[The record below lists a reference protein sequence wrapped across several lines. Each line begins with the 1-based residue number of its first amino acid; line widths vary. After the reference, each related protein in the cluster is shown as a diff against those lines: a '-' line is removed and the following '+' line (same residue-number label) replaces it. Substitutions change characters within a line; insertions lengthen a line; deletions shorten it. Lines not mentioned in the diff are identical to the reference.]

1 MVTNSVRPLHSIRTW
16 FYLGCLLLVLVVVYY
31 IVADRRTPYTS
42 DAYLQALVIQVAPQ
56 IDGVVT
62 AVHVSND
69 SVVKKGD
76 VLFEI
81 AAEPYQYE
89 ADRLKAQLVEAQY
102 DIKKLESTLDAQKAI
117 VAERK
122 ATVDFDEET
131 YKRVKA
137 LEKDD
142 FDTRERL
149 DQITGTLSSDKALLH
164 EAQAKVDA
172 LQRQLEAIVDGD
184 HASVKQVKAQLA
196 LADWKLANTHI
207 PAPANGIIDDVQLSV
222 GSYAQTGTAVLSLVD
237 TSDWWVVAN
246 FPENAL
252 SVIEPGQ
259 TVILSL
265 PTHPGERFQGKVD
278 SVGWGVQQGQ
288 GVPSGALPDVENPA
302 DWITLPQRFQV
313 RIRVDPAS
321 KLDVRVGASAQVV
334 VLTGDNG
341 PMADIA
347 RFLMVIGSYLNY
359 IY

>member
-1 MVTNSVRPLHSIRTW
+1 MATNSARPLLSVKTW
-16 FYLGCLLLVLVVVYY
+16 FYLGCILLILVVIYY
-31 IVADRRTPYTS
+31 LVADRRTPYTS

-76 VLFEI
+76 ALFEI
-81 AAEPYQYE
+81 APEPYQYE
-89 ADRLKAQLVEAQY
+89 VDRLKAQLVEAQY
-102 DIKKLESTLDAQKAI
+102 DIKKLESTLAAQKAI

-122 ATVDFDEET
+122 ATVEFDEQT

-142 FDTRERL
+142 FDTRQRL

-164 EAQAKVDA
+164 EAQAQVDA
-172 LQRQLEAIVDGD
+172 LQRQLEAMVDGD

-196 LADWKLANTHI
+196 LANWKLSNTTI
-207 PAPANGIIDDVQLSV
+207 PAPADGIIDDVQLSI
-222 GSYAQTGTAVLSLVD
+222 GSFAQTGTAVLSLVD
-237 TSDWWVVAN
+237 VADWWVIAN

-259 TVILSL
+259 SVILSL
-265 PTHPGERFQGKVD
+265 STYPGTRFKGTVG

-302 DWITLPQRFQV
+302 NWITLPQRFQV
-313 RIRVDPAS
+313 RIRLDKSADI
-321 KLDVRVGASAQVV
+321 DVRVGASAQVV
-334 VLTGDNG
+334 VLVEDGG
-341 PMADIA
+341 PMAGIA
-347 RFLMVIGSYLNY
+347 RALMVVGSYLNY